1 MKKILAY
8 KSQSE
13 IISSFVLC
21 ILLIISVFLILMN
34 YEFVLSDIAQA
45 IQVILYV
52 ILIVILMTI
61 LQLIVIILKP
71 KVMMLHDDEAIYYFR
86 NKKKFITIRFDEIQN
101 MYAKVSLWTKPFLV
115 YTAVVIMTEKKTFYL
130 RHMSKMNEIKELI
143 QHIAYHEE

>member
-13 IISSFVLC
+13 IISSIVLFV
-21 ILLIISVFLILMN
+21 LLIISIFLILMN
-34 YEFVLSDIAQA
+34 YKFVLSDIAQA

-52 ILIVILMTI
+52 ILIVTLMTI
-61 LQLIVIILKP
+61 LQLIIIILKP
-71 KVMMLHDDEAIYYFR
+71 KVMMLHDDEAIYYYK
-86 NKKKFITIRFDEIQN
+86 NKKKFITIKFDEIQN

-115 YTAVVIMTEKKTFYL
+115 YTAIVIMTEKKTFYL